1 TVVQRAQALGIEMP
15 ISEAVVALLDGEVTP
30 VQAVASLM
38 ERDATVEQ
46 G

>member
-1 TVVQRAQALGIEMP
+1 MP
-15 ISEAVVALLDGEVTP
+15 ISEAVVALLDGAVTP
-30 VQAVASLM
+30 AQAVASLM

>member
-1 TVVQRAQALGIEMP
+1 MP

-38 ERDATVEQ
+38 ERSATVEQ
-46 G
+46 S